1 MCQETCRLSNSTKH
15 IPAHI
20 HSICIHT
27 YKYIYTYTYVC
38 IFMYSSLGDQKSEME
53 KMKKKI
59 FFFGGCQLLEVMEK
73 KSEK

>member
-1 MCQETCRLSNSTKH
+1 
-15 IPAHI
+15 
-20 HSICIHT
+20 
-27 YKYIYTYTYVC
+27 
-38 IFMYSSLGDQKSEME
+38 MYSSLGDQKSEME